1 MHGRA
6 GAAGLVLRN
15 VSIGYDGARPPVL
28 DGVNLA
34 LRSGE
39 RVGLVGPSGSG
50 KSTLL
55 AAVLG
60 FAPVLTGS
68 VSLDGLALAATEL
81 EAWRANFAVV
91 PQRPTLF
98 AGSLEANL
106 SLGGAETDLRAMGEV
121 LEVAQLGAFVGWL
134 GDSGA
139 DQLGEGGSRLSAG
152 ERQRVALARALLR
165 PRGTVL
171 LLDEPTA
178 HLDSATES
186 RLLAGLRSAIAGRT
200 LLVATHSEA
209 VLSLVDRVV
218 ELEPRPASA
227 GSSGAAD
234 RDPWVGE
241 VRG

>member
-1 MHGRA
+1 MRK
-6 GAAGLVLRN
+6 
-15 VSIGYDGARPPVL
+15 ST
-28 DGVNLA
+28 
-34 LRSGE
+34 SGE